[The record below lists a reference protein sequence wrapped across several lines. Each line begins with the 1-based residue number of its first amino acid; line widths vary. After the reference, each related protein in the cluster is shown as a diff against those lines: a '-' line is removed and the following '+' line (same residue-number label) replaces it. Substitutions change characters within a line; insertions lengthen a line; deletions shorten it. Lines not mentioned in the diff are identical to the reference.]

1 MKKIGKIC
9 ILLLA
14 TAPFLWLSWLSASPN
29 GERTVSWIPGEF
41 SSFITSP
48 LPGERVSS
56 LQTSDRGSFI
66 SLIGDPTY
74 IGVFS
79 PSDSFTSA
87 TVSVEFDPHSAYAF
101 EIGGLTNVAAYSFDF
116 HALSNSVI
124 ESLDWMRLDSDEQSN
139 LLVFAKND
147 TKLLVQD
154 FLNHQPKR
162 SSIATY
168 RTTLPGVYRESSYV
182 PLNGNQTFDVS
193 LRGSHEYVTYTKN
206 EPFRLDVM
214 YEDINRTFGADEGY
228 VRVYSE
234 DGTVMVNELIVDDGN
249 ISEDKTQNAHSISL
263 SGNGWAEG
271 VYRVELSGTSDIV
284 WRQFVTSQRY
294 MAFKNRLFIADD
306 VGYLQSDRRTKF
318 VTNSTSVVFE
328 TLHADSAR
336 SVVLDG
342 ASIEI
347 PAPYTKV
354 RATIDSG
361 DIAEGMTDAGDVKM
375 TGEGKFALSRAA
387 FFDPDP
393 RALTATTDIENDSIK
408 FVVANL
414 PSILKTADG
423 WRTASATFAL
433 SSLVTESGAYK
444 FALSLPGQGIDG
456 EVVDVHKISVTFHK
470 DPISLWRAIW
480 EEARLWKHALEERL
494 W

>member
-1 MKKIGKIC
+1 MKSIGKIC
-9 ILLLA
+9 ILIVA
-14 TAPFLWLSWLSASPN
+14 IAPVVWLSWLSASPN
-29 GERTVSWIPGEF
+29 GERTVSWVPGEF
-41 SSFITSP
+41 SPFITSP

-79 PSDSFTSA
+79 PSNSFTSA

-101 EIGGLTNVAAYSFDF
+101 EIGGLTNIAAYAFDF
-116 HALSNSVI
+116 HAFSNSAI
-124 ESLDWMRLDSDEQSN
+124 ESLDWTRLNSDEQSN
-139 LLVFAKND
+139 FLVFAKD
-147 TKLLVQD
+147 DAKLSVQD
-154 FLNHQPKR
+154 FLNHQPAR

-168 RTTLPGVYRESSYV
+168 RATLPGVYRESSYV
-182 PLNGNQTFDVS
+182 PLNGNQTFNVS
-193 LRGSHEYVTYTKN
+193 LRGSHEYVTYIKN

-214 YEDINRTFGADEGY
+214 YQDINRTFGADEGY

-249 ISEDKTQNAHSISL
+249 ISEDQAQNAHSISL
-263 SGNGWAEG
+263 SSNGWPEG

-284 WRQFVTSQRY
+284 WRQFVIGQRY
-294 MAFKNRLFIADD
+294 MAFKNRLFLADD
-306 VGYLQSDRRTKF
+306 EGYLLNDRQTKF

-328 TLHADSAR
+328 TLHANSAQ
-336 SVVLDG
+336 SISFDG
-342 ASIEI
+342 TDVEI

-354 RATIDSG
+354 RTVSDASG
-361 DIAEGMTDAGDVKM
+361 IVEGVTDAGDVKM
-375 TGEGKFALSRAA
+375 IGEGKFALSRTA

-393 RALTATTDIENDSIK
+393 RALTATTDIDSESIE

-414 PSILKTADG
+414 PSISKTGDG

-433 SSLVTESGAYK
+433 SDLVTESGAYK

-470 DPISLWRAIW
+470 DPISLWRAVW